1 MPELGGLYEIADV
14 KGLILFLLKEADC
27 ILEET
32 QMTDILMEDGLVE
45 YFDYKQAMEQLLMT
59 GLIDIASMEEAG
71 SYRITEQGREVE
83 MEYEK
88 EIPYNVRSKTQQA
101 LKKNLRRQ
109 KENDQIFTEITPSPS
124 GYSVCCNV
132 REGGETMLSYEVLV
146 PDQRTAYY
154 AAERFR
160 KNPSLYY
167 QKIMEI
173 VLDEELFKKNE
184 D

>member
-1 MPELGGLYEIADV
+1 
-14 KGLILFLLKEADC
+14 
-27 ILEET
+27 
-32 QMTDILMEDGLVE
+32 ME
-45 YFDYKQAMEQLLMT
+45 K
-59 GLIDIASMEEAG
+59 
-71 SYRITEQGREVE
+71 
-83 MEYEK
+83 K
-88 EIPYNVRSKTQQA
+88 IPYNVRTKTLDA
-101 LKKNLRRQ
+101 LKRNLRRQ
-109 KENDQIFTEITPSPS
+109 KEDDQIFTEISPSPS

-160 KNPSLYY
+160 THPSLYY

-173 VLDEELFKKNE
+173 VLDEDLFKKNE

>member
-14 KGLILFLLKEADC
+14 KGLILFLLREADC
-27 ILEET
+27 VLEEARL
-32 QMTDILMEDGLVE
+32 TDVLMEDGLVE
-45 YFDYKQAMEQLLMT
+45 YFDYKQAIEQLLLT
-59 GLIDIASMEEAG
+59 GLIDIASMEETG
-71 SYRITEQGREVE
+71 SYRITPQGREIVAE
-83 MEYEK
+83 FEK
-88 EIPYNVRSKTQQA
+88 KIPYNVRTKTLDA
-101 LKKNLRRQ
+101 LKRNLRRQ
-109 KENDQIFTEITPSPS
+109 KEDDQIFTEISPSPS

-160 KNPSLYY
+160 ANPSLYY

-173 VLDEELFKKNE
+173 VLDEDLFKKNE

>member
-27 ILEET
+27 ILKES
-32 QMTDILMEDGLVE
+32 QLTDVLMEDGLVE
-45 YFDYKQAMEQLLMT
+45 YFDYKQAMEQLLLT
-59 GLIDIASMEEAG
+59 GLIDIASMEETG
-71 SYRITEQGREVE
+71 SYRITQQGRDVE
-83 MEYEK
+83 QEYEMK
-88 EIPYNVRSKTQQA
+88 IPYNVRSKTLDA
-101 LKKNLRRQ
+101 LKRNLRQ
-109 KENDQIFTEITPSPS
+109 KKEDDQIFTEIAPSPS
-124 GYSVCCNV
+124 GYTVCCNI

-160 KNPSLYY
+160 ANPSAYY

-173 VLDEELFKKNE
+173 VLDEDLFKKNN

>member
-27 ILEET
+27 ILKEA
-32 QMTDILMEDGLVE
+32 QLTDVLMEDGLVE
-45 YFDYKQAMEQLLMT
+45 YFDYKQAMEQLLLT
-59 GLIDIASMEEAG
+59 GLIDIASMEETG
-71 SYRITEQGREVE
+71 SFRITQQGRDVE
-83 MEYEK
+83 IEYEK
-88 EIPYNVRSKTQQA
+88 KIPYNVRSKTLDA
-101 LKKNLRRQ
+101 LKRNLRKK
-109 KENDQIFTEITPSPS
+109 KEDDQIFTEIAPSPS
-124 GYSVCCNV
+124 GYSVRCNI

-160 KNPSLYY
+160 ENPSAYY

-173 VLDEELFKKNE
+173 VLDEDLFKKNE
-184 D
+184 E